1 MSIDVRTLEPDDLG
15 AWLLAAAIGFHRPG
29 AGGPDEV
36 ESRRPHVIADR
47 TWGAFDGSRV
57 VATLRTFPTEVTVP
71 GGAPVSTTA
80 ITAVT
85 TLASHRRR
93 GLASAMMR
101 SELDAA
107 KERGEDTAVLIA
119 AEYPIYG
126 RFGFGPATWQHT
138 WTVDA
143 ATAAPRR
150 PAPPGSVEYL
160 DEATSRALAP
170 ELAERARRS
179 RPGDIGWV
187 EETWNRHYGT
197 SHLPSWPEHKKFF
210 SVLARDAA
218 GTPIGLVHWRY
229 AEKWESWLPVG
240 SIEIE
245 LMIAEEAD
253 AYELLWN
260 FLLGVDLVKTIV
272 AGTRRVDEPLPWL
285 LSDAR
290 RAQASERN
298 DFLWLRPLDTAA
310 FLAARRYAVHD
321 RVVLEV
327 TDPLGLA
334 GGRFVLDGGP
344 DGSSCAPST
353 ASADLS
359 VSIGTLSS
367 VSLGGAR
374 LTELAAAG
382 RVDEHT
388 PGATARADLLFATAT
403 APWCSRM
410 F

>member
-1 MSIDVRTLEPDDLG
+1 MPVDVRTVAPDDLE
-15 AWLLAAAIGFHRPG
+15 AWLLAAAIGFHRPDG
-29 AGGPDEV
+29 GGPDEV
-36 ESRRPHVIADR
+36 EARRPYLILDR
-47 TWGAFDGSRV
+47 TWGAFDGDRV
-57 VATLRTFPTEVTVP
+57 VATLRAFPTEVTVP
-71 GGAPVSTTA
+71 GGGLCSTTA

-93 GLASAMMR
+93 GLASRLMR

-107 KERGEDTAVLIA
+107 KERGEHTAVLIA

-126 RFGFGPATWQHT
+126 RFGFGPATWQQT
-138 WTVDA
+138 WTVE
-143 ATAAPRR
+143 ATVARPRR

-170 ELAERARRS
+170 ELAEQARRS
-179 RPGDIGWV
+179 RPGDIGWSD
-187 EETWNRHYGT
+187 ETWDRHFGT
-197 SHLPSWPEHKKFF
+197 YHLPSWPEHKKFF

-229 AEKWESWLPVG
+229 AEKWENWLPVG

-245 LMIAEEAD
+245 LMIAEQGD
-253 AYELLWN
+253 SYELLWN
-260 FLLGVDLVKTIV
+260 FLLGVDLVKTVV
-272 AGTRRVDEPLPWL
+272 ADARRVDEPLGWL
-285 LSDAR
+285 LDDAR
-290 RAQASERN
+290 RAQASGRN

-310 FLAARRYAVHD
+310 FLTARRYAASD

-334 GGRFVLDGGP
+334 GGRFVLGGGP
-344 DGSSCAPST
+344 DGASCAPTT
-353 ASADLS
+353 ASPDLS
-359 VSIGTLSS
+359 LSIGTLSS
-367 VSLGGAR
+367 ISLGGVR
-374 LTELAAAG
+374 LVELAAAG

-388 PGATARADLLFATAT
+388 PGATARVDLLFATAT